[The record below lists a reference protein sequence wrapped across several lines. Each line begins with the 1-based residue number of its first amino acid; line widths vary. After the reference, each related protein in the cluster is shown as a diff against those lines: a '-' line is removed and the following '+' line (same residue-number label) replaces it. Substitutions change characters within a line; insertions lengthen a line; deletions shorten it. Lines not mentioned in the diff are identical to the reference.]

1 MKRKQVNSI
10 LVNQTKRRNTVLA
23 YICVIIILSILI
35 VTFFMIYA
43 QKNKKQYVS
52 YEEKSN
58 IDYFV
63 KYEENEFFESE
74 YIGKDKQ
81 YITSLI
87 SLIKT
92 RFKYEILLDDVDV
105 EYKYQYKIESE
116 VIVRDKDTK
125 NTLYEKREELLSTK
139 ENKTKKSHVEI
150 NENLEINYK
159 YYNNKIKKLKDTYQ
173 LDNAES
179 ILNINMYVNVIGSCE
194 EFINEQKEE
203 KIITLSI
210 PLTEETIEIEFIDNI
225 INTQNNVMQCKTEKS
240 ASYQY
245 IIIGI
250 LLTILDIILIIKV
263 IRYEIRTRTAETIYE
278 KSLKKILN
286 NYGSSIQ
293 MLSGEF
299 DFKKYQLLKIA
310 TFEDILEISEKL
322 RQPILM
328 KENEEKTGSYFVI
341 PSNTKLLYVYRL
353 KVSDIAKEMQE
364 NQKDI

>member
-92 RFKYEILLDDVDV
+92 RFKYEILLDEVDV

-116 VIVRDKDTK
+116 VIVRDK
-125 NTLYEKREELLSTK
+125 E
-139 ENKTKKSHVEI
+139 V
-150 NENLEINYK
+150 
-159 YYNNKIKKLKDTYQ
+159 
-173 LDNAES
+173 
-179 ILNINMYVNVIGSCE
+179 
-194 EFINEQKEE
+194 
-203 KIITLSI
+203 
-210 PLTEETIEIEFIDNI
+210 
-225 INTQNNVMQCKTEKS
+225 
-240 ASYQY
+240 
-245 IIIGI
+245 
-250 LLTILDIILIIKV
+250 
-263 IRYEIRTRTAETIYE
+263 
-278 KSLKKILN
+278 LKKEL
-286 NYGSSIQ
+286 
-293 MLSGEF
+293 
-299 DFKKYQLLKIA
+299 A
-310 TFEDILEISEKL
+310 
-322 RQPILM
+322 
-328 KENEEKTGSYFVI
+328 
-341 PSNTKLLYVYRL
+341 LY
-353 KVSDIAKEMQE
+353 
-364 NQKDI
+364 